1 MSDRLPS
8 NSSEEDFGM
17 LLATSML
24 SVGVDL
30 SRVGLLHSAAAR
42 LRDLADPWLIVEPKT
57 YSRSLPEGLEI
68 GRYLLRTAEEASGSP
83 CSVSSLL
90 HEQAP
95 TPAAC
100 VPVMIDGQHRLTE
113 VMSVIRHAAGSGK
126 TATMVLTLADLLSQ
140 RVGRVNRHGHRPTAA
155 ELGGIADAAQALSTL
170 LLLLAQRLLTG
181 CFEFCEEVVAVPRT
195 ASSPC
200 GLLRLA
206 APRVPRAPGSIQ
218 IPGPTEFALA
228 A

>member
-8 NSSEEDFGM
+8 DSFGEDFGM

-24 SVGVDL
+24 SVGLDL
-30 SRVGLLHSAAAR
+30 SRVGLLHTAAVR
-42 LRDLADPWLIVEPKT
+42 LRDLADPWLIFEPKT
-57 YSRSLPEGLEI
+57 YSRSLPEDLEV
-68 GRYLLRTAEEASGSP
+68 GRYLLRTAEEASGFP

-90 HEQAP
+90 HEQD
-95 TPAAC
+95 PAQAAN
-100 VPVMIDGQHRLTE
+100 VPVVIDGQHRFTGL
-113 VMSVIRHAAGSGK
+113 MSVIRHTAGSGK
-126 TATMVLTLADLLSQ
+126 TATMVLTLADLLTQ

-155 ELGGIADAAQALSTL
+155 ELGGIADAAQALSAL

-181 CFEFCEEVVAVPRT
+181 CFEFLEEVVAVPPT

-218 IPGPTEFALA
+218 LPGPTEFALA